1 MSSINI
7 DMKNQ
12 GYYSWIHSLKSAAM
26 DARSKG
32 IEMINEQKA
41 QRASG
46 AAKAKM
52 EAQLNAPPPPP
63 PTRKLDVAGKGYG
76 GKDEEIID
84 VPGIGRYPK
93 SRIEGEMAIEINR
106 AMEADE
112 PDFEKPTAHSVNLAS
127 GDPGAFAKTT
137 RLKKA
142 EVRAQV
148 AQARGPVDAKPAG
161 NAQAVEDDASD
172 GVMADPENLGQEFI
186 TRLPKFSLAA
196 LARVEAGNAQP
207 GDVELAK
214 NAEPPLMSVEDELKM
229 LQDEEEEAWEAKEE
243 DRLLKDYSGRT
254 GEVRMESKYVNQI
267 ISDLL
272 NEEEDSVRKQ
282 SDARPVRGGKPRKG
296 KIRRDPNLPGTEKTI
311 SRGGLNFDLLV
322 DIYKNPQK
330 YPSNVSSAVQGSFR
344 DMFGV
349 D

>member
-1 MSSINI
+1 MSN
-7 DMKNQ
+7 K
-12 GYYSWIHSLKSAAM
+12 GYYSWIHTLKSAAM
-26 DARSKG
+26 DARQKG
-32 IEMINEQKA
+32 IEMINEEKA
-41 QRASG
+41 KRASG
-46 AAKAKM
+46 AAREKM

-84 VPGIGRYPK
+84 VPGLGRYPM
-93 SRIEGEMAIEINR
+93 SRVQGEMAIEINR
-106 AMEADE
+106 AMDAGE
-112 PDFEKPTAHSVNLAS
+112 PDFEKPSVHGVDMAS
-127 GDPGAFAKTT
+127 GDPGAFARLT
-137 RLKKA
+137 RMKRA

-196 LARVEAGNAQP
+196 LARAEAGNAQP

-254 GEVRMESKYVNQI
+254 GEVRMESKYVNQLI
-267 ISDLL
+267 TNLL
-272 NEEEDSVRKQ
+272 NEEDEDSIRKQ
-282 SDARPVRGGKPRKG
+282 TDTQPIRGGKPG
-296 KIRRDPNLPGTEKTI
+296 TGTENIFSTDK
-311 SRGGLNFDLLV
+311 LNFKQLV
-322 DIYKNPQK
+322 DIYKNPHK
-330 YPSNVSSAVQGSFR
+330 YPPHFVAGVRAAFQ
-344 DMFGV
+344 DVFGV

>member
-1 MSSINI
+1 MSN
-7 DMKNQ
+7 K
-12 GYYSWIHSLKSAAM
+12 GYYSWIHTLKSAAM
-26 DARSKG
+26 DARQKG

-46 AAKAKM
+46 AAREKM
-52 EAQLNAPPPPP
+52 EAQLKAPPPPP
-63 PTRKLDVAGKGYG
+63 PTRNLGVAGKGYG
-76 GKDEEIID
+76 GRDEEIIH
-84 VPGIGRYPK
+84 VPGLGSYPK
-93 SRIEGEMAIEINR
+93 SRVEGEMAIEINR
-106 AMEADE
+106 AMEAGE
-112 PDFEKPTAHSVNLAS
+112 PDFEKPSVHGVNLAS
-127 GDPGAFAKTT
+127 GDPGAFARLT
-137 RLKKA
+137 RMKRA

-161 NAQAVEDDASD
+161 DANAVVRDGSD
-172 GVMADPENLGQEFI
+172 NVMADPEDGQEFI

-229 LQDEEEEAWEAKEE
+229 HQDEREAAWEAEQE

-296 KIRRDPNLPGTEKTI
+296 KIKRDPNLPGTEKTI